1 MDVMDEGLNRLDLS
15 NGQARGFH
23 VVGHRVEFHGYCASC
38 RQTQHDAP
46 PRRG

>member
-1 MDVMDEGLNRLDLS
+1 VDVMDDGLNHLAIPSR
-15 NGQARGFH
+15 QARGFH
-23 VVGHRVEFHGYCASC
+23 VLGHRVEFHGYCASC